1 MAMIP
6 LTDICALLACEVYTP
21 RDQLP
26 GVAIQFG
33 CASDLMS
40 DVLAFSRSGAVLLTG
55 LVTIQTIQ
63 TAFIAEIDAIVF
75 VRGKKPNEDV
85 IALAREKGIPLL
97 ATPYSMYE
105 ACGLLYRQGLPS
117 TMERVAGVTGHHHR

>member
-1 MAMIP
+1 MMRLP
-6 LTDICALLACEVYTP
+6 DICNHLACEVFGP
-21 RDQLP
+21 SERLDD
-26 GVAIQFG
+26 VVIQFG

-63 TAFIAEIDAIVF
+63 TAFIAEISAVVF
-75 VRGKKPNEDV
+75 VRGKRPGEDV
-85 IALAREKGIPLL
+85 IALARDRGIPLL

-105 ACGLLYRQGLPS
+105 ACGLLYGKGLPS
-117 TMERVAGVTGHHHR
+117 TMERVAGLSDHHRG